1 MHRQQQQVSTYY
13 GEEKR
18 IPRRRSAPY
27 GQGSYPTTS
36 APAQRQRQTEE
47 DDGILDEKPYRLPN
61 SSRRYD
67 RLPIQREQAYEIPLT
82 DGTVMHVME
91 QELLT
96 MPQEYIDAAQL
107 VTAQPRIAAPLPKQR
122 RQPHPKQPAP
132 SDGGSIYAGTAKA
145 GDTNVPRRRRL
156 PRFHWLV
163 WVGLAMFVM
172 IFGWIAL
179 SALGNWWT
187 MQTNDWTYGRPRTYQ
202 VDANVGHGTAK
213 DPDSHF
219 IAQNLNRHIIIIE
232 IPGNDPSK
240 AKIYIGPT
248 LIGPGQELTP
258 VTLSFEDVNGDGRK
272 DLVIHVE
279 DSTFIFLNQQVQGVW
294 QFVPAPN
301 QQ

>member
-1 MHRQQQQVSTYY
+1 
-13 GEEKR
+13 
-18 IPRRRSAPY
+18 
-27 GQGSYPTTS
+27 
-36 APAQRQRQTEE
+36 
-47 DDGILDEKPYRLPN
+47 
-61 SSRRYD
+61 
-67 RLPIQREQAYEIPLT
+67 
-82 DGTVMHVME
+82 
-91 QELLT
+91 
-96 MPQEYIDAAQL
+96 
-107 VTAQPRIAAPLPKQR
+107 
-122 RQPHPKQPAP
+122 
-132 SDGGSIYAGTAKA
+132 
-145 GDTNVPRRRRL
+145 
-156 PRFHWLV
+156 
-163 WVGLAMFVM
+163 MFVM